1 MNQFWKVVLNNTVVA
16 LVLTLV
22 FLIFRHDWRVSI
34 WLEEFF
40 ACLLYSHLVGTTAN
54 FTMEWAGPKLAGYR
68 PSIFFAGTFVILT
81 VVAIVGAFAATL
93 VLVATGILMPKYFW
107 RNFDEGA
114 RISVVVT
121 LVVGFLFVLK
131 GYYERRLAQAE
142 LERERALKLAAEA
155 KLQSL
160 ESLVHPHFL
169 FNALNSISSLI
180 HEDPVQ
186 AEKMVDQVSALLRY
200 SLDSSQGGLV
210 PLEMEL
216 KIVRDYLGIQ
226 QTRFGPRLRFSIT
239 APPEFL
245 QGKLPPLAIQTLVEN
260 SIKHTLSR
268 SQGQA
273 LIEVN
278 VRQAAGNIIV
288 EVKDSGAGFSEDKII
303 PGHGLAT
310 LRARLN
316 SLFPDKA
323 SLSVAGSTVRMEFP
337 A

>member
-1 MNQFWKVVLNNTVVA
+1 MIA
-16 LVLTLV
+16 LSVSLIILF
-22 FLIFRHDWRVSI
+22 FLRDWRLSV
-34 WLEEFF
+34 WLTQFF
-40 ACLLYSHLVGTTAN
+40 ICLLYSHLVGTTAN
-54 FTMEWAGPKLAGYR
+54 FTMEWAGPKLARYR
-68 PSIFFAGTFVILT
+68 PSIFFAGTFIILT
-81 VVAIVGAFAATL
+81 LVGMFGALASNL
-93 VLVATGILMPKYFW
+93 VLLATGIIRSKTFW
-107 RNFDEGA
+107 RDLDEGM

-121 LVVGFLFVLK
+121 LVIGFVFVLK
-131 GYYERRLAQAE
+131 GFYERRLAQVE

-186 AEKMVDQVSALLRY
+186 AEKMVEQVSALLRY

-226 QTRFGPRLRFSIT
+226 QTRFGSRLNFSIT
-239 APPEFL
+239 VPPETL
-245 QGKLPPLAIQTLVEN
+245 QIKLPPLAIQSLVEN

-273 LIEVN
+273 TIVVD
-278 VRQAAGNIIV
+278 VRQEYGSVIL
-288 EVKDSGAGFSEDKII
+288 EVKDNGAGFSENQII

-310 LRARLN
+310 LRARLH
-316 SLFPDKA
+316 SLFPEKS

>member
-1 MNQFWKVVLNNTVVA
+1 MIGLAVS
-16 LVLTLV
+16 
-22 FLIFRHDWRVSI
+22 FLILFLLRDWRLSV
-34 WLEEFF
+34 WLVQFF
-40 ACLLYSHLVGTTAN
+40 VCLLYSQLVGTTAN
-54 FTMEWAGPKLAGYR
+54 FTMEWAGPKLARYR
-68 PSIFFAGTFVILT
+68 PSIFFAGAFVILSL
-81 VVAIVGAFAATL
+81 VGLAGAFASNL
-93 VLVATGILMPKYFW
+93 VLVATGIILPQYFW

-121 LVVGFLFVLK
+121 LVVGFLFTLK
-131 GYYERRLAQAE
+131 GFYERRLAQAE

-186 AEKMVDQVSALLRY
+186 AEKMVEQVSALLRY

-226 QTRFGPRLRFSIT
+226 QTRFGSRLSFSIA
-239 APPEFL
+239 APPDTL
-245 QGKLPPLAIQTLVEN
+245 QIKLPPLAIQTLVEN
-260 SIKHTLSR
+260 SIKHTLTR

-273 LIEVN
+273 TIVVEI
-278 VRQAAGNIIV
+278 RQAVGNIIL
-288 EVKDSGAGFSEDKII
+288 EVKDNGAGFSENQII

-310 LRARLN
+310 LRARLH
-316 SLFPDKA
+316 SLFPEKS

>member
-1 MNQFWKVVLNNTVVA
+1 MTQLWKVVLNNTLVA
-16 LVLTLV
+16 LALTFVML
-22 FLIFRHDWRVSI
+22 LFRSDWRLF
-34 WLEEFF
+34 WLEQFF
-40 ACLLYSHLVGTTAN
+40 ACLLYSQLVGTTAN
-54 FTMEWAGPKLAGYR
+54 FTMEWAGPKLARYR
-68 PSIFFAGTFVILT
+68 PSIFFTGSFVILT
-81 VVAIVGAFAATL
+81 LVGIAGAFASNL
-93 VLVATGILMPKYFW
+93 VLLVTGILTPKYLW
-107 RNFDEGA
+107 RNFYEGA
-114 RISVVVT
+114 SISVVVT
-121 LVVGFLFVLK
+121 LVVGFLFALK
-131 GYYERRLAQAE
+131 GFYEQRLAQAE

-180 HEDPVQ
+180 HEDPAQ
-186 AEKMVDQVSALLRY
+186 AERMVEQVSALLRY

-226 QTRFGPRLRFSIT
+226 QTRFGSRLSFSIT
-239 APPEFL
+239 APPEIL
-245 QGKLPPLAIQTLVEN
+245 QAKLPPLAIQTLVEN
-260 SIKHTLSR
+260 SIKHTLSH
-268 SQGQA
+268 SQGQVVIKVEA
-273 LIEVN
+273 
-278 VRQAAGNIIV
+278 RQTAGNIIL
-288 EVKDSGAGFSEDKII
+288 EVKDSGAGFAEDKII

>member
-1 MNQFWKVVLNNTVVA
+1 MKQFWIVARNNTVIGLAVS
-16 LVLTLV
+16 LVIVL
-22 FLIFRHDWRVSI
+22 FLQDWRPSI
-34 WLEEFF
+34 WLTQFF
-40 ACLLYSHLVGTTAN
+40 ICLMYSQFVGTTAT
-54 FTMEWAGPKLAGYR
+54 FTMEWAGPKLARYR
-68 PSIFFAGTFVILT
+68 PSVFFAGTFTILT
-81 VVAIVGAFAATL
+81 LVGIAGAVASNL
-93 VLVATGILMPKYFW
+93 VLVATGIVLPKYFW
-107 RNFDEGA
+107 RNLNEGS

-121 LVVGFLFVLK
+121 LIVGFMFALK
-131 GYYERRLAQAE
+131 GFYEHRLAQAE
-142 LERERALKLAAEA
+142 MERERALKLASEA

-186 AEKMVDQVSALLRY
+186 AERMVEQVSALLRY
-200 SLDSSQGGLV
+200 SLDSVQGGLV

-226 QTRFGPRLRFSIT
+226 QTRFGSRLSFSIT
-239 APPEFL
+239 APPDTL
-245 QGKLPPLAIQTLVEN
+245 AIKLPPLAIQTLVEN

-268 SQGQA
+268 SQDQA
-273 LIEVN
+273 TIAVE
-278 VRQAAGNIIV
+278 VRQEAGHIIL
-288 EVKDSGAGFSEDKII
+288 EVRDNGAGFSENQII

-316 SLFPDKA
+316 SLFAEKA
-323 SLSVAGSTVRMEFP
+323 SLSVSGSTVRMEFP

>member
-1 MNQFWKVVLNNTVVA
+1 MNHLWKVVRNNTLVA
-16 LVLTLV
+16 LALTFVIL
-22 FLIFRHDWRVSI
+22 FFRNDWRFSF
-34 WLEEFF
+34 WLKQFF
-40 ACLLYSHLVGTTAN
+40 VCFLYSQLVGTAAR
-54 FTMEWAGPKLAGYR
+54 FTMEWAGPKLARHR
-68 PSIFFAGTFVILT
+68 PSIFFAGSFVILAL
-81 VVAIVGAFAATL
+81 VGMVGAFASNL
-93 VLVATGILMPKYFW
+93 VLVATGILYPQFFW

-121 LVVGFLFVLK
+121 LGVGFLFIFK
-131 GYYERRLAQAE
+131 GFYERRLAQAE

-186 AEKMVDQVSALLRY
+186 AEKMVEQVSALLRY

-226 QTRFGPRLRFSIT
+226 QTRFGSRLNFSIT
-239 APPEFL
+239 APPDTL
-245 QGKLPPLAIQTLVEN
+245 QIKLPPLAIQSLVEN

-273 LIEVN
+273 TIVVD
-278 VRQAAGNIIV
+278 VRQEYGNVIL
-288 EVKDSGAGFSEDKII
+288 EVKDNGAGFSENQII

-310 LRARLN
+310 LRARLH
-316 SLFPDKA
+316 SLFPEKS